1 MSDALLPYY
10 NRELNAIRALAA
22 EFASA
27 HPKIAARLRLADDSV
42 DDPHVA
48 RLLEGVAFLAA
59 RVHHR
64 LDDEFPELTDA
75 LLGVLYPHYLAPA
88 PSSAIVQFACKP
100 DLKGPCRIPP
110 GLSLDT
116 EPVRGESCRFR
127 TVYPATLW
135 PVEIETVRLSGLPL
149 AAPANPRAA
158 GAVSVLRIGL
168 KCVSAEATF
177 TSLGVD
183 RLRIFL
189 RAASNI
195 SLPLYELLCRNVVGI
210 ALADGPND
218 PEPVLIPQGAIEPV
232 GFAADEALF
241 PWPARSFA
249 GFRLLSEYFAFPE
262 KFLFLDFTRLEA
274 KTLVSGGNRME
285 IFVYLD
291 RALPEL
297 ERAVGNDALV
307 LGCTPVVNLFPQRCE
322 PMALTHT
329 ATEYRI
335 EPDVRRPGALEV
347 WSVTRVRETRPDGTF
362 RPWEPFY
369 RLAAGAGASG
379 GAPGGFYNP
388 VRRQSPAPMT
398 GTDVFLAPYDPDFDA
413 ERPADAVLSVDALCT
428 NRDLPADLPFGGG
441 RPLAETQGNGR
452 DASAEQGFGGHP
464 RLKLVEGVA
473 GIHRI
478 ACLTPPTVP
487 QRPPLRE
494 GGFWRLVSHL
504 SLGHLSLV
512 GGTAGADALKEILRL
527 YDLRDSPQTRSVI
540 DGLLAVSA
548 RPGTARVPGQRVGS
562 FCRGIDVT
570 LEFDARTWQV
580 SGLYLLAAVL
590 DRFLALHATV
600 NSFVR
605 TRAVLRGRSETAA
618 SWPARAGARVLL

>member
-27 HPKIAARLRLADDSV
+27 HPKIAGRLRLSEDSV
-42 DDPHVA
+42 DDPHVG

-75 LLGVLYPHYLAPA
+75 LLGVLYPHYLAPL
-88 PSSAIVQFACKP
+88 PSSAIVQFVCKP
-100 DLKGPCRIPP
+100 DLKVPCRVPAELP
-110 GLSLDT
+110 LNA

-127 TVYPATLW
+127 TVYPTTLW
-135 PVEIETVRLSGLPL
+135 PVEIESVRLSGLPL
-149 AAPANPRAA
+149 AAPANPRAT
-158 GAVSVLRIGL
+158 GAVGVLRIGL
-168 KCVSAEATF
+168 KCASPEATF

-183 RLRIFL
+183 RLRMFL
-189 RAASNI
+189 RAGANI
-195 SLPLYELLCRNVVGI
+195 SLPLYELLCRNVVGV

-218 PEPVLIPQGAIEPV
+218 PSPVLIPAKSIEPV

-249 GFRLLSEYFAFPE
+249 GFRLLSEYFAFPD
-262 KFLFLDFTRLEA
+262 KFLFLDFTGLEA

-291 RALPEL
+291 RAIPEL
-297 ERAVGNDALV
+297 ERAVGNDAMV

-322 PMALTHT
+322 PIALTHT
-329 ATEYRI
+329 ATDYRI
-335 EPDVRRPGALEV
+335 EPDVRHTGALEV
-347 WSVTRVRETRPDGTF
+347 WSVTRVRETRPDGSF
-362 RPWEPFY
+362 RAWEPFY
-369 RLAAGAGASG
+369 RLAEGAAKGEGNDDTA
-379 GAPGGFYNP
+379 GFYHP
-388 VRRQSPAPMT
+388 VRRHSAAPLT
-398 GTDVFLAPYDPDFDA
+398 GTDVFLAPFDPAFDA

-441 RPLAETQGNGR
+441 
-452 DASAEQGFGGHP
+452 HP
-464 RLKLVEGVA
+464 RLRLVEGVA
-473 GIHRI
+473 GVARI
-478 ACLTPPTVP
+478 TCLTAPTTP
-487 QRPPLRE
+487 LRTPLRE
-494 GGFWRLVSHL
+494 RGFWRLVSHL

-512 GGTAGADALKEILRL
+512 GGTSGADALKEVLRL
-527 YDLRDSPQTRSVI
+527 YDLRDSPETRAMI

-548 RPGTARVPGQRVGS
+548 RPGAARVPGERVGS

-570 LEFDARTWQV
+570 LEFDARVWQA
-580 SGLYLLAAVL
+580 SGLYLLASVL
-590 DRFLALHATV
+590 DRFLALHATI

-605 TRAVLRGRSETAA
+605 TRAVLRGRSGVAA
-618 SWPARAGARVLL
+618 SWPARAGGRVLL

>member
-10 NRELNAIRALAA
+10 NRELNAIRTLAA
-22 EFASA
+22 EFAAA
-27 HPKIAARLRLADDSV
+27 HPKIAGRLRLSEDAV

-75 LLGVLYPHYLAPA
+75 LLGVLYPHYLAPL
-88 PSSAIVQFACKP
+88 PSSAIVQFVCKP
-100 DLKGPCRIPP
+100 DLQVPCQIKRNLP
-110 GLSLDT
+110 LDS
-116 EPVRGESCRFR
+116 EPVRGETCRFH
-127 TVYPATLW
+127 TVYPTTLW
-135 PVEIETVRLSGLPL
+135 PVEIESVRLSGLPL

-168 KCVSAEATF
+168 KCASPEATF
-177 TSLGVD
+177 TALGVD
-183 RLRIFL
+183 RLRFFL
-189 RAASNI
+189 RGASNI
-195 SLPLYELLCRNVVGI
+195 SLPLYELLCRNVVGV

-218 PEPVLIPQGAIEPV
+218 PKPVLVGADAIEPV

-241 PWPARSFA
+241 PWPARSFT

-262 KFLFLDFTRLEA
+262 KLLFLDFNGLEA
-274 KTLVSGGNRME
+274 KTLISSGNRME
-285 IFVYLD
+285 IFVYFD
-291 RALPEL
+291 RAIPEL
-297 ERAVGNDALV
+297 ERAVGHDALV
-307 LGCTPVVNLFPQRCE
+307 LGCTPIVNLFPQRCE

-335 EPDVRRPGALEV
+335 EPDVRRTGGLEV
-347 WSVTRVRETRPDGTF
+347 WSVTRVRETRPDGSF
-362 RPWEPFY
+362 RRWEPFY
-369 RLAAGAGASG
+369 RLADEANRAGNPDSDSIA
-379 GAPGGFYNP
+379 GFYHP
-388 VRRQSPAPMT
+388 VRRPSAAPLT
-398 GTDVFLAPYDPDFDA
+398 GTDVFLAPYDPEFDA

-441 RPLAETQGNGR
+441 
-452 DASAEQGFGGHP
+452 HP

-473 GIHRI
+473 GVKSI
-478 ACLTPPTVP
+478 ACLTAPTIP
-487 QRPPLRE
+487 LRTPLRE
-494 GGFWRLVSHL
+494 RGFWRLVSHL

-512 GGTAGADALKEILRL
+512 GGAEGADALKEVLRL
-527 YDLRDSPQTRSVI
+527 YDLRDSPETRSAI
-540 DGLLAVSA
+540 DGLLGVTA
-548 RPGTARVPGQRVGS
+548 RPGAARAPGGRVGS

-570 LEFDARTWQV
+570 LEFDARAWQA

-590 DRFLALHATV
+590 DRFLALHATI

-605 TRAVLRGRSETAA
+605 TRAVVRGRSGTVAT
-618 SWPARAGARVLL
+618 WPARAGGRVLL